1 MTAAAAAGWT
11 RIRGS
16 CCPAGAGTANREA
29 AAGGPSALFW
39 ADTSPQQTGPPP
51 PRTAKSRP
59 LGGRPGQGQEQPLS
73 GDHPRRALQPPHA
86 IGGPARRLRRQK
98 HRRSRRRAG
107 PPARGHGP
115 HPRPGPGN
123 RDGPMGRHRKN
134 PGHRGV
140 LLRPPLPP
148 ATTRQ
153 RAEQRPTPT
162 PAAQKHR
169 PPHPSSAP
177 AHNRGQPQHHAPQ
190 TPPPAISPNHPH
202 CPQQQPPTELAAQR
216 AGARRKS
223 QVLSHPNPIRTWG
236 LIVQKV
242 GGMRHWRQT
251 FGSL

>member
-1 MTAAAAAGWT
+1 MRSQLNSQSWATRRARSRYAGGAMTAAAAAGWT

-98 HRRSRRRAG
+98 HR
-107 PPARGHGP
+107 
-115 HPRPGPGN
+115 
-123 RDGPMGRHRKN
+123 
-134 PGHRGV
+134 
-140 LLRPPLPP
+140 
-148 ATTRQ
+148 
-153 RAEQRPTPT
+153 
-162 PAAQKHR
+162 